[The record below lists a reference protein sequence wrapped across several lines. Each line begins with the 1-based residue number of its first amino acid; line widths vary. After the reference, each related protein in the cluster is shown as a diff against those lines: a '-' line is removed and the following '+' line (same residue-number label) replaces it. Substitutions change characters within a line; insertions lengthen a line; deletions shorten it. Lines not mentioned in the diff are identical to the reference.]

1 MNKINLMAVKIVNK
15 RCSKLLAPRSS
26 LLPPRSS
33 LLALRSLLL
42 ALLLPLAAEA
52 MPQKLTYRG
61 MLRTDGSAVE
71 AELRPLT
78 FAIYDSAAPGSAALW
93 SRTILTK
100 VETNGVFYTELED
113 GNVVS
118 GNTLADAFASAGGV
132 PEIAVSDGSG
142 AELAPRAKFSTWVR
156 GARVLRTKGVDLVSV
171 RGEAIV
177 PGTAGV
183 FELYADRVT
192 VEPGGSGQFP
202 SDCWLTPMR
211 QRTLGD
217 GSTVTLKDVLIK
229 EDAWPYADARKE
241 NLFTTDSALSD
252 AVVTYENA
260 DGAFSLVVPQGGQIT
275 GKEAA
280 GTVHTVSLSAF
291 GPMTSSIK

>member
-1 MNKINLMAVKIVNK
+1 MKTKVLVVASLVSGLM
-15 RCSKLLAPRSS
+15 SF
-26 LLPPRSS
+26 
-33 LLALRSLLL
+33 
-42 ALLLPLAAEA
+42 AAMA

-61 MLRTDGSAVE
+61 VLRTDGSAVQ

-78 FAIYDSAAPGSAALW
+78 FAIYDSSAPGSAALW

-118 GNTLADAFASAGGV
+118 GNTLADALASAGGV
-132 PEIAVSDGSG
+132 PEIAVSDENGG
-142 AELAPRAKFSTWVR
+142 ELAPRTKFSTWVR
-156 GARVLRTKGVDLVSV
+156 GTRVLRTKGVDLVSV

-192 VEPGGSGQFP
+192 VAPGGSGQFP

-275 GKEAA
+275 GKEAT

>member
-1 MNKINLMAVKIVNK
+1 MNKTNLMAAKIVNK

-26 LLPPRSS
+26 LHALSS
-33 LLALRSLLL
+33 TLL

-61 MLRTDGSAVE
+61 VLRTDGSAVQ

-78 FAIYDSAAPGSAALW
+78 FAIYDSSAPGSAALW
-93 SRTILTK
+93 SRTIPTK
-100 VETNGVFYTELED
+100 VETNGVFYTELAD

-118 GNTLADAFASAGGV
+118 GNTLADALASAGGV
-132 PEIAVSDGSG
+132 PEIAVSEENGV
-142 AELAPRAKFSTWVR
+142 ELAPRAKLSTWVR
-156 GARVLRTKGVDLVSV
+156 GTRVLRTKGVDLVSV
-171 RGEAIV
+171 RGMAVV

-183 FELYADRVT
+183 FELHADRVT

-211 QRTLGD
+211 QRTLGGD
-217 GSTVTLKDVLIK
+217 GAKVTLKDVLIK
-229 EDAWPYADARKE
+229 EDAWPYADVRKG

>member
-1 MNKINLMAVKIVNK
+1 MDKINMFAGKNQVKE
-15 RCSKLLAPRSS
+15 SS
-26 LLPPRSS
+26 RLIPLPST
-33 LLALRSLLL
+33 LLALSSTLL
-42 ALLLPLAAEA
+42 AFLLPLAAEA
-52 MPQKLTYRG
+52 MPQNLTYRG
-61 MLRTDGSAVE
+61 VLRMDGNAVQ

-78 FAIYDSAAPGSAALW
+78 FAIHDSAAPGSAALW
-93 SRTILTK
+93 SRTIPTK

-118 GNTLADAFASAGGV
+118 GNTLADALASAGGV
-132 PEIAVSDGSG
+132 PEIVVSDENGE
-142 AELAPRAKFSTWVR
+142 ELAPRAKLSTWVR
-156 GARVLRTKGVDLVSV
+156 GTRALRTKGVDFVSV
-171 RGEAIV
+171 RGTAVV

-192 VEPGGSGQFP
+192 VEEGGGGQFP

-217 GSTVTLKDVLIK
+217 GATVTVKDVLIK
-229 EDAWPYADARKE
+229 EDAWPYADARKD

-260 DGAFSLVVPQGGQIT
+260 DGAFSLVVPQGGQIS